1 MIESK
6 GRILETTT
14 TPLSFTGTAW
24 SEEMELGRQFFCA
37 ASRNGT
43 SNFLTTLHVFMWNR
57 FPLFIYFMQYV
68 SVFQEVEADSRTALQ
83 AVLES
88 DLEREKLLEDEE
100 ILTAKL
106 ESGEEGVGDL
116 LNKVFEKMELIEA
129 DSAPARASIILTGLG
144 FSLEMQEKQ
153 TKEFSGGWRMR
164 IALAQVLFTIT
175 IIFIIALTRRSS
187 ASLTC

>member
-1 MIESK
+1 MLCNI
-6 GRILETTT
+6 
-14 TPLSFTGTAW
+14 
-24 SEEMELGRQFFCA
+24 C
-37 ASRNGT
+37 
-43 SNFLTTLHVFMWNR
+43 V
-57 FPLFIYFMQYV
+57 Y
-68 SVFQEVEADSRTALQ
+68 QEVEADSRTSLQ

-116 LNKVFEKMELIEA
+116 LTKVFEKMELIEA

-164 IALAQVLFTIT
+164 IALAQVLFTTT
-175 IIFIIALTRRSS
+175 IIFIIAFTRHSS

>member
-1 MIESK
+1 
-6 GRILETTT
+6 
-14 TPLSFTGTAW
+14 
-24 SEEMELGRQFFCA
+24 
-37 ASRNGT
+37 
-43 SNFLTTLHVFMWNR
+43 
-57 FPLFIYFMQYV
+57 MQDV
-68 SVFQEVEADSRTALQ
+68 CVFQEVEADSRTALQ

-116 LNKVFEKMELIEA
+116 LNKIFEKMELIEA

-164 IALAQVLFTIT
+164 IALAQVLFTTT

>member
-1 MIESK
+1 
-6 GRILETTT
+6 
-14 TPLSFTGTAW
+14 
-24 SEEMELGRQFFCA
+24 MELGRRFSCA

-57 FPLFIYFMQYV
+57 FPLFIHDLQDMC
-68 SVFQEVEADSRTALQ
+68 VFQEVEADSRTALQ

-88 DLEREKLLEDEE
+88 DLEREKLLEEEE

>member
-1 MIESK
+1 M
-6 GRILETTT
+6 
-14 TPLSFTGTAW
+14 
-24 SEEMELGRQFFCA
+24 C
-37 ASRNGT
+37 
-43 SNFLTTLHVFMWNR
+43 
-57 FPLFIYFMQYV
+57 
-68 SVFQEVEADSRTALQ
+68 VFQEVEADSRTALQ

-116 LNKVFEKMELIEA
+116 LTKVFEKMELIEA

>member
-1 MIESK
+1 
-6 GRILETTT
+6 
-14 TPLSFTGTAW
+14 
-24 SEEMELGRQFFCA
+24 
-37 ASRNGT
+37 
-43 SNFLTTLHVFMWNR
+43 
-57 FPLFIYFMQYV
+57 MQYV
-68 SVFQEVEADSRTALQ
+68 WVFQEVEADSRTALQ

-116 LNKVFEKMELIEA
+116 LAKVFEKMELIEA

-164 IALAQVLFTIT
+164 IALAQVLLTIT

>member
-1 MIESK
+1 M
-6 GRILETTT
+6 
-14 TPLSFTGTAW
+14 
-24 SEEMELGRQFFCA
+24 QC
-37 ASRNGT
+37 
-43 SNFLTTLHVFMWNR
+43 VF
-57 FPLFIYFMQYV
+57 
-68 SVFQEVEADSRTALQ
+68 VFQEVEADSRTALQ

-116 LNKVFEKMELIEA
+116 LNKIFEKMELIEA

>member
-1 MIESK
+1 MSAC
-6 GRILETTT
+6 GTGF
-14 TPLSFTGTAW
+14 LS
-24 SEEMELGRQFFCA
+24 SSISLC
-37 ASRNGT
+37 
-43 SNFLTTLHVFMWNR
+43 HV
-57 FPLFIYFMQYV
+57 L
-68 SVFQEVEADSRTALQ
+68 VFQEVEADSRSALQ

-88 DLEREKLLEDEE
+88 DLEREKLLEEEE

-116 LNKVFEKMELIEA
+116 LNKIFEKMELIEA

-164 IALAQVLFTIT
+164 IALAQVLFTTT

>member
-1 MIESK
+1 M
-6 GRILETTT
+6 
-14 TPLSFTGTAW
+14 
-24 SEEMELGRQFFCA
+24 
-37 ASRNGT
+37 
-43 SNFLTTLHVFMWNR
+43 
-57 FPLFIYFMQYV
+57 
-68 SVFQEVEADSRTALQ
+68 EADSRTALQ

-88 DLEREKLLEDEE
+88 DLEREKLLEEEE

-144 FSLEMQEKQ
+144 FSFEMQGKQ

-164 IALAQVLFTIT
+164 IALAQVLFTTT

>member
-14 TPLSFTGTAW
+14 TPFSFSGTAW
-24 SEEMELGRQFFCA
+24 LEEMELGRRFSCA

-57 FPLFIYFMQYV
+57 FSLFLHVMQYV
-68 SVFQEVEADSRTALQ
+68 CVFQEVEADSRTALQ

-88 DLEREKLLEDEE
+88 DLEREKLLEEEE

>member
-1 MIESK
+1 MRCI
-6 GRILETTT
+6 
-14 TPLSFTGTAW
+14 
-24 SEEMELGRQFFCA
+24 SERHFKLPEH
-37 ASRNGT
+37 
-43 SNFLTTLHVFMWNR
+43 LTCLHVE
-57 FPLFIYFMQYV
+57 QV
-68 SVFQEVEADSRTALQ
+68 SSLYPFYARCVFFLQEVEADSRTALQ

-88 DLEREKLLEDEE
+88 DLEREKLLEEEE

-116 LNKVFEKMELIEA
+116 LTKVFEKMELIEA

>member
-1 MIESK
+1 
-6 GRILETTT
+6 
-14 TPLSFTGTAW
+14 
-24 SEEMELGRQFFCA
+24 
-37 ASRNGT
+37 
-43 SNFLTTLHVFMWNR
+43 
-57 FPLFIYFMQYV
+57 MQYLC
-68 SVFQEVEADSRTALQ
+68 VFQEVEADSRSALQ

-88 DLEREKLLEDEE
+88 DLEREKLLEEE
-100 ILTAKL
+100 EVLTAKL

-175 IIFIIALTRRSS
+175 IIFILALTRRSS

>member
-1 MIESK
+1 MLCNI
-6 GRILETTT
+6 
-14 TPLSFTGTAW
+14 
-24 SEEMELGRQFFCA
+24 C
-37 ASRNGT
+37 
-43 SNFLTTLHVFMWNR
+43 V
-57 FPLFIYFMQYV
+57 Y
-68 SVFQEVEADSRTALQ
+68 QEVEADSRTALQ

-116 LNKVFEKMELIEA
+116 LTKVFEKMELIEA

-164 IALAQVLFTIT
+164 IALAQVLFTTT

>member
-1 MIESK
+1 
-6 GRILETTT
+6 
-14 TPLSFTGTAW
+14 
-24 SEEMELGRQFFCA
+24 
-37 ASRNGT
+37 
-43 SNFLTTLHVFMWNR
+43 
-57 FPLFIYFMQYV
+57 MQYV
-68 SVFQEVEADSRTALQ
+68 CVFQEVEADSRSALQ

-88 DLEREKLLEDEE
+88 DLEREKLLEEEE

-116 LNKVFEKMELIEA
+116 LTKVFEKMELIEA

-175 IIFIIALTRRSS
+175 VIFIMALTRRSS

>member
-1 MIESK
+1 M
-6 GRILETTT
+6 
-14 TPLSFTGTAW
+14 
-24 SEEMELGRQFFCA
+24 C
-37 ASRNGT
+37 
-43 SNFLTTLHVFMWNR
+43 
-57 FPLFIYFMQYV
+57 
-68 SVFQEVEADSRTALQ
+68 VFQEVEADSRTALQ

-116 LNKVFEKMELIEA
+116 LTKVFEKMELIEA
-129 DSAPARASIILTGLG
+129 NSAPARASIILTGLG

-164 IALAQVLFTIT
+164 IALAQVLLTIT
-175 IIFIIALTRRSS
+175 IIFIIAFTRHSS

>member
-1 MIESK
+1 
-6 GRILETTT
+6 
-14 TPLSFTGTAW
+14 
-24 SEEMELGRQFFCA
+24 
-37 ASRNGT
+37 
-43 SNFLTTLHVFMWNR
+43 MWNR
-57 FPLFIYFMQYV
+57 FLLFIYFMQHV
-68 SVFQEVEADSRTALQ
+68 WVFQEVEADSRTSLQ

-116 LNKVFEKMELIEA
+116 LTKVFEKMELIEA

-175 IIFIIALTRRSS
+175 IIFILALTRRSS

>member
-1 MIESK
+1 
-6 GRILETTT
+6 
-14 TPLSFTGTAW
+14 
-24 SEEMELGRQFFCA
+24 
-37 ASRNGT
+37 
-43 SNFLTTLHVFMWNR
+43 
-57 FPLFIYFMQYV
+57 MQYV
-68 SVFQEVEADSRTALQ
+68 CVFQEVEADSRTALQ

-88 DLEREKLLEDEE
+88 DLEREKLLEEEE

-164 IALAQVLFTIT
+164 IALAQVLFNIT
-175 IIFIIALTRRSS
+175 IILIIALTRRSS

>member
-1 MIESK
+1 MLCNI
-6 GRILETTT
+6 
-14 TPLSFTGTAW
+14 
-24 SEEMELGRQFFCA
+24 C
-37 ASRNGT
+37 
-43 SNFLTTLHVFMWNR
+43 V
-57 FPLFIYFMQYV
+57 Y
-68 SVFQEVEADSRTALQ
+68 QEVEADSRTALQ

-116 LNKVFEKMELIEA
+116 LTKVFEKMELIEA

-164 IALAQVLFTIT
+164 IALAQVLLTIT
-175 IIFIIALTRRSS
+175 IIFIIAFTRHSS

>member
-1 MIESK
+1 
-6 GRILETTT
+6 
-14 TPLSFTGTAW
+14 
-24 SEEMELGRQFFCA
+24 
-37 ASRNGT
+37 
-43 SNFLTTLHVFMWNR
+43 
-57 FPLFIYFMQYV
+57 MQYV
-68 SVFQEVEADSRTALQ
+68 CVFQEVEADSRTALQ

-88 DLEREKLLEDEE
+88 DLEREKLLEEEE

-144 FSLEMQEKQ
+144 FTLEMQEKQ

>member
-1 MIESK
+1 MSPC
-6 GRILETTT
+6 GTGF
-14 TPLSFTGTAW
+14 LS
-24 SEEMELGRQFFCA
+24 
-37 ASRNGT
+37 
-43 SNFLTTLHVFMWNR
+43 V
-57 FPLFIYFMQYV
+57 FMQYV
-68 SVFQEVEADSRTALQ
+68 CVFQEVEADSRTALQ

-88 DLEREKLLEDEE
+88 DLEREKLLEEEE

-144 FSLEMQEKQ
+144 FTLEMQEKQ

-175 IIFIIALTRRSS
+175 IIFLS
-187 ASLTC
+187 

>member
-1 MIESK
+1 
-6 GRILETTT
+6 
-14 TPLSFTGTAW
+14 
-24 SEEMELGRQFFCA
+24 
-37 ASRNGT
+37 
-43 SNFLTTLHVFMWNR
+43 
-57 FPLFIYFMQYV
+57 MQDV
-68 SVFQEVEADSRTALQ
+68 CVFQEVEADSRTALQ

-175 IIFIIALTRRSS
+175 IIFIIALTRHSS
-187 ASLTC
+187 VCPTC

>member
-1 MIESK
+1 
-6 GRILETTT
+6 
-14 TPLSFTGTAW
+14 
-24 SEEMELGRQFFCA
+24 
-37 ASRNGT
+37 
-43 SNFLTTLHVFMWNR
+43 
-57 FPLFIYFMQYV
+57 MQYLC
-68 SVFQEVEADSRTALQ
+68 VFQEVEADSRTALQ

-88 DLEREKLLEDEE
+88 DLEREKLLEEEE

-116 LNKVFEKMELIEA
+116 LTKVFEKMELIEA

-175 IIFIIALTRRSS
+175 IIFILALTRRSS

>member
-1 MIESK
+1 MRCI
-6 GRILETTT
+6 
-14 TPLSFTGTAW
+14 
-24 SEEMELGRQFFCA
+24 SERHFKLPDH
-37 ASRNGT
+37 
-43 SNFLTTLHVFMWNR
+43 LTCLHVEQVSS
-57 FPLFIYFMQYV
+57 LFIHVMQYV
-68 SVFQEVEADSRTALQ
+68 CVFQEVEADSRTALQ

-88 DLEREKLLEDEE
+88 DLEREKLLEEEE

-116 LNKVFEKMELIEA
+116 LTKVFEKMELIEA